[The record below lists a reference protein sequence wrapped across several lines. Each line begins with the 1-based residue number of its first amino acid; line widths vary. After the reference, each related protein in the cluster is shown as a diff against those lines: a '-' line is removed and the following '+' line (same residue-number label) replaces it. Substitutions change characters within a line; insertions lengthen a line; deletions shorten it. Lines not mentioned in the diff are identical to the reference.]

1 MQINKIIT
9 RRSSA
14 GTVED
19 TETVDKA
26 WAKDRQP
33 ADSVDC
39 TEAGMEVDRA
49 WDKVWD
55 MAENRKVDRV
65 ADTVSRKAVD
75 NRMLADRADT
85 VVGTAMDKVWDRK
98 WDRWMWD
105 NRSERSRGTATDSS
119 NRTRNQWR
127 QGEAPTSR
135 RSGP

>member
-1 MQINKIIT
+1 
-9 RRSSA
+9 
-14 GTVED
+14 
-19 TETVDKA
+19 
-26 WAKDRQP
+26 
-33 ADSVDC
+33 
-39 TEAGMEVDRA
+39 
-49 WDKVWD
+49 

-119 NRTRNQWR
+119 NRTRNRWR
-127 QGEAPTSR
+127 QAEAPTSR